1 MNKTLKNIEKSIK
14 EVFNKNKLNK
24 INKINKINKKH
35 IFIFLVCIILIG
47 LAIYFR
53 RDIKETFT
61 GKGPRFIIYKGY
73 EGLGDRWQVLIQV
86 IEYARITGRIL
97 VIDWFD
103 HMWCGGNS
111 RRGFDHYLRFTGDIP
126 AMKYSDFKQHYLNN
140 KNDLTITPSIWKK
153 KGLFHN
159 KYGGELYN
167 KEYDI
172 VGGDG
177 QIQKICEGARDFRE
191 DVVVYCALKGRT
203 HFFDRF
209 KHVRLSGKGKEIV
222 KNSRIVRELRP
233 ILENPR
239 DKYVAIHMRGGDR
252 VKDEFKNGSKDKDKY
267 VKSLIEKLNSSL
279 KNHNTKNIVVMSDS
293 DYLVEEFNKQFLNNN
308 NNQYNNLYNNP
319 YNNPYNIFYSDVL
332 KLPKKV
338 NEMGIHKIPKDV
350 LKENNI
356 SKNVI
361 LDNNFVDFY
370 VLLMSDEIIGDGVS
384 NFSGVST
391 NIKNSLDNKKD
402 YSMGLFF
409 AK

>member
-1 MNKTLKNIEKSIK
+1 MTINKIINKSIK
-14 EVFNKNKLNK
+14 KLNIK
-24 INKINKINKKH
+24 KKH
-35 IFIFLVCIILIG
+35 LCIILG
-47 LAIYFR
+47 VLAILFIIAILYINR
-53 RDIKETFT
+53 RDIKETFL

-86 IEYARITGRIL
+86 IEYARKTGRIII
-97 VIDWFD
+97 IDWLD
-103 HMWCGGNS
+103 HMWCGGNT
-111 RRGFDHYLRFTGDIP
+111 RMGFDHYLRFTGDIP
-126 AMKYSDFKQHYLNN
+126 SMKYSNFKQYYMNN
-140 KNDLTITPSIWKK
+140 KNNLTITPPIWKE
-153 KGLFHN
+153 KGLFYN

-167 KEYDI
+167 KEYEI
-172 VGGDG
+172 VGGDAH
-177 QIQKICEGARDFRE
+177 IQKICEGARDFSE
-191 DVVVYCALKGRT
+191 DIVVYCALKGRT

-209 KHVRLSGKGKEIV
+209 KHIKLSNKGKDIV
-222 KNSRIVRELRP
+222 KNSRIVRELIP
-233 ILENPR
+233 VLENPR

-267 VKSLIEKLNSSL
+267 VASLIGKLKSSL
-279 KNHNTKNIVVMSDS
+279 KNHNTKNIVVVSDS
-293 DYLVEEFNKQFLNNN
+293 DYLIDEFNKQILNNN
-308 NNQYNNLYNNP
+308 NNNQ

-332 KLPKKV
+332 KLPKKI
-338 NEMGIHKIPKDV
+338 NEIGIHKIPKEI
-350 LKENNI
+350 LKEINI